1 MYSVCQGLGIM
12 SPRVAASSI
21 GVVAVIRLYVF
32 VVVVVS
38 DWGTA
43 PSAVLK
49 AVSLTASI
57 PVVVCILSRK
67 NNSARIE

>member
-1 MYSVCQGLGIM
+1 MYNVCQGLGIM

-43 PSAVLK
+43 PPAVLK
-49 AVSLTASI
+49 VVSLTAPI

-67 NNSARIE
+67 NNSA